1 MEVGM
6 RLVSYWHAGG
16 LLPGFESG
24 GVVVP
29 ARAVHDFGDRPVS
42 VKGLLEAGSGAL
54 AEAVG
59 RARRAVESREPL
71 LEPDGELLLG
81 PPVPDP
87 DKIICL
93 GQNYPQHIAEM
104 QRPRPVV
111 PNLFPKFRNSLVGPT
126 GAIRLPRN
134 SQQVDYEGEL
144 AVVIGRRCSKA
155 SEADALSYVA
165 GYCVFNDVSARDL
178 HNRTQQNTAGK
189 ALDTFAP
196 MGPGI
201 TLAEEVGDPQTLRIS
216 TFVNGER
223 VQDGNTD
230 QMIFSVAATISFIS
244 ENITLEPGD
253 VIATGTPAGV
263 GYKRNPPSFL
273 RAGDMVEVEI
283 SRVGRIANPVIAG

>member
-1 MEVGM
+1 
-6 RLVSYWHAGG
+6 
-16 LLPGFESG
+16 
-24 GVVVP
+24 
-29 ARAVHDFGDRPVS
+29 
-42 VKGLLEAGSGAL
+42 
-54 AEAVG
+54 
-59 RARRAVESREPL
+59 
-71 LEPDGELLLG
+71 
-81 PPVPDP
+81 
-87 DKIICL
+87 
-93 GQNYPQHIAEM
+93 
-104 QRPRPVV
+104 
-111 PNLFPKFRNSLVGPT
+111 
-126 GAIRLPRN
+126 
-134 SQQVDYEGEL
+134 
-144 AVVIGRRCSKA
+144 
-155 SEADALSYVA
+155 
-165 GYCVFNDVSARDL
+165 
-178 HNRTQQNTAGK
+178 
-189 ALDTFAP
+189 